1 MCMHTGDM
9 VPIRSLLAAPCLTQ
23 VHACQSFLGGIFAH
37 VVCSIDQLHC
47 HDTWLRGSHVCCLQL
62 HACIVQADDSS
73 SSNRIRS
80 LQVPCYRVTL
90 GSRPMM
96 SMAKFLTTSWFRWES
111 RESHGRV
118 TVPRPGQKRPIST
131 TCIVCVV
138 THRPCFI
145 LKRSSSLGA
154 TATNILFVRCSRE
167 TESRAKRSW
176 KAVGAA
182 C

>member
-1 MCMHTGDM
+1 M
-9 VPIRSLLAAPCLTQ
+9 
-23 VHACQSFLGGIFAH
+23 
-37 VVCSIDQLHC
+37 
-47 HDTWLRGSHVCCLQL
+47 QL

-90 GSRPMM
+90 ESRPMM
-96 SMAKFLTTSWFRWES
+96 SMAKFLTSFTKQRTSKTSWFRWES

-118 TVPRPGQKRPIST
+118 TVPCPGQKRPIST
-131 TCIVCVV
+131 TCVVCVV
-138 THRPCFI
+138 THRPCFR
-145 LKRSSSLGA
+145 LQRSSSLGA
-154 TATNILFVRCSRE
+154 TYMIYALVATHILFVRCSRE

-176 KAVGAA
+176 KAIGAA